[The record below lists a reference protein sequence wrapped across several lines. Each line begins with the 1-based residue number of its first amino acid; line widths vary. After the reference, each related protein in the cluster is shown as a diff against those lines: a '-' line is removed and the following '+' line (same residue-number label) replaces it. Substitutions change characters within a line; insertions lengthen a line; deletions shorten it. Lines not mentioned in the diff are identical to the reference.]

1 MIQRFYYIDLYKSSL
16 REWKIAPSKYE
27 IMNRYRTLEDMENNP
42 WLHNIQNVIIISS
55 YGVNRFWG
63 KIDVA
68 YYKENVTDPNNPN
81 KTVVEAH
88 NR

>member
-1 MIQRFYYIDLYKSSL
+1 MK
-16 REWKIAPSKYE
+16 
-27 IMNRYRTLEDMENNP
+27 
-42 WLHNIQNVIIISS
+42 LHDSQNVIIISS